1 VETLYVS
8 DSFLGPEPL
17 RQSKLSL
24 RHAWLSALAAC
35 LAVIVC
41 WAPAARA
48 QEVTLPEP
56 SPSAADATDGGTPA
70 GTVSDPAGEPPVD
83 PAPQPEPVPAP
94 DPTPPPDNQAQ
105 PPSDSVTPA
114 EDTAAATDPPPAHEP
129 STHAETPS
137 MRDSAPG
144 DSAPQTQAVSSTQG
158 PVGDAFS
165 PAAALP
171 VTGATGAGDWFLTAE
186 GDEFFAAIPGTGG
199 GATPGGP
206 TATIGHALL
215 GGAGPAAKLEAGM
228 RKRHETAEARALGSG
243 GPGSGPGSGSRSFFS
258 LFTGGSGGTGAV
270 LLFGLFGI
278 LSVWRMLPPD
288 WTRAF
293 RMPTTTWRPAAY
305 IPPIQHPG

>member
-17 RQSKLSL
+17 TQSKLSL
-24 RHAWLSALAAC
+24 RHACLFALAAC

-48 QEVTLPEP
+48 QEVPLPEP
-56 SPSAADATDGGTPA
+56 SPSAADTTDGGSPA
-70 GTVSDPAGEPPVD
+70 VDPTGQPPAD

-94 DPTPPPDNQAQ
+94 DPTPPPDNQTQ
-105 PPSDSVTPA
+105 PPSDPITPPEDTQTPA
-114 EDTAAATDPPPAHEP
+114 DPPPVHEP
-129 STHAETPS
+129 SGHSETPAT
-137 MRDSAPG
+137 RDSAPA
-144 DSAPQTQAVSSTQG
+144 DSAPQAPAVSSTQTV
-158 PVGDAFS
+158 VGDAFG
-165 PAAALP
+165 PTAALP
-171 VTGATGAGDWFLTAE
+171 VTGASGAGDWFLTAE
-186 GDEFFAAIPGTGG
+186 GDVFFAAIPGTGSG
-199 GATPGGP
+199 GTPGGP
-206 TATIGHALL
+206 AATIAHTLL
-215 GGAGPAAKLEAGM
+215 GPAGPAAKLEAGK
-228 RKRHETAEARALGSG
+228 RQRHETAEARALGSG
-243 GPGSGPGSGSRSFFS
+243 GPGSGPGSGSRSFFN

>member
-1 VETLYVS
+1 METLYVS

-17 RQSKLSL
+17 TQSKLSL
-24 RHAWLSALAAC
+24 RHAWLFALAAC

-48 QEVTLPEP
+48 QEVPLPEP
-56 SPSAADATDGGTPA
+56 SPSAADPTDGGSPGA
-70 GTVSDPAGEPPVD
+70 TVDPTSQPPVD

-94 DPTPPPDNQAQ
+94 APPPPPDNQA
-105 PPSDSVTPA
+105 PPPPDASTPP
-114 EDTAAATDPPPAHEP
+114 EDTATPTDPPPVHEP
-129 STHAETPS
+129 SAHTETPAT
-137 MRDSAPG
+137 RDSAPA
-144 DSAPQTQAVSSTQG
+144 DFAPQTQAVSSTQAVVDDTFG
-158 PVGDAFS
+158 

-171 VTGATGAGDWFLTAE
+171 VTGASGAGDWFLTAE
-186 GDEFFAAIPGTGG
+186 GDVFFAAIPGTGSG
-199 GATPGGP
+199 GTPGGP
-206 TATIGHALL
+206 TATIAHTLL
-215 GGAGPAAKLEAGM
+215 GAAGPAAKLEAGK
-228 RKRHETAEARALGSG
+228 RQRHETAEARALGSG
-243 GPGSGPGSGSRSFFS
+243 GPGSGPGSGSRSFLN

>member
-1 VETLYVS
+1 METLYVS

-17 RQSKLSL
+17 TQTKVSL
-24 RHAWLSALAAC
+24 RHACLFALAAC

-70 GTVSDPAGEPPVD
+70 TTTDPTGQPTAD
-83 PAPQPEPVPAP
+83 PAPQPDPVPE
-94 DPTPPPDNQAQ
+94 PTPPPPDNQA
-105 PPSDSVTPA
+105 PPPPDPVTPA
-114 EDTAAATDPPPAHEP
+114 EDTTTPVDPSPAHEP
-129 STHAETPS
+129 SGHAETPAA
-137 MRDSAPG
+137 RDSAP
-144 DSAPQTQAVSSTQG
+144 AEFVPQTQAVSSTQTA
-158 PVGDAFS
+158 VGDAFG
-165 PAAALP
+165 PAAPLP
-171 VTGATGAGDWFLTAE
+171 VTGASGTGDWFLTAQ
-186 GDEFFAAIPGTGG
+186 GDEFFAAIPGSGG
-199 GATPGGP
+199 GGTPGGP
-206 TATIGHALL
+206 TATIAHTVL
-215 GGAGPAAKLEAGM
+215 GAVGAVAKLEAGK
-228 RKRHETAEARALGSG
+228 RQRHETAEARALGSG
-243 GPGSGPGSGSRSFFS
+243 GPGSGPGSGSRSFFN

-288 WTRAF
+288 WTRVF